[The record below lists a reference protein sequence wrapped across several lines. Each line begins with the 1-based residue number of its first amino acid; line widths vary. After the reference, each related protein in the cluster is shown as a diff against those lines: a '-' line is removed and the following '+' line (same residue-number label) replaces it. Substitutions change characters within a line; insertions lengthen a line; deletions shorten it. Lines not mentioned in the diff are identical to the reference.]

1 MKIIHLHNSRGF
13 KCFLIIS
20 SIILTT
26 LFSCSVDNK
35 ESYTGKFLKGR
46 KIVFNLSNKVS
57 TGFYHIQVYD
67 SLIYCSD
74 VMNHRSI
81 YTFNFEG
88 ELVDILRFHKVGPN
102 GIGRFRGF
110 YIHKPDSIFL
120 VNRHAY
126 KLYLVDKA
134 GIVKKKYNLRK
145 ENVDVG
151 SIAYIT
157 SGSPMFKIDTMMYLP
172 AIPEIEPYKYDYKHK
187 QLLIELNLHSFEVH
201 YKLGYPKE
209 MQKFYLHGPYT
220 VKYCCYN
227 FSDSILIVSYPP
239 DNNLYAYD
247 INKQKLVTVNND
259 KSQYVDNIES
269 PTSKPTNNSYE
280 RNLFS
285 LQQDFFTSIYYDKYR
300 KLYYRFI
307 KKGLPKEEAKEHLKN
322 PRKGGNPDRYI
333 MVYDKEFNL
342 LHEEKVSFLQTSREV
357 FILPD
362 GLYLKGNYEN
372 NENKVYFQQYIYRK

>member
-1 MKIIHLHNSRGF
+1 M
-13 KCFLIIS
+13 IIS

-26 LFSCSVDNK
+26 LFGCNVDNK
-35 ESYTGKFLKGR
+35 ESYIGKFLKGR
-46 KIVFNLSNKVS
+46 KIVFSLSNKVS
-57 TGFYHIQVYD
+57 TSFYHIQVYD

-81 YTFNFEG
+81 YIFNFEG
-88 ELVDILRFHKVGPN
+88 ELVDILRFYKVGPN

-126 KLYLVDKA
+126 KLYLVNKA

-172 AIPEIEPYKYDYKHK
+172 AIPEIEPYKYDYKHN
-187 QLLIELNLHSFEVH
+187 QLLIELNLHSSEVH

-209 MQKFYLHGPYT
+209 MKKFYLHGPYT

-239 DNNLYAYD
+239 ENNLYTYD
-247 INKQKLVTVNND
+247 ISKQKLVTVNND
-259 KSQYVDNIES
+259 KSQYVDHIES

-300 KLYYRFI
+300 NLYYRFI
-307 KKGLPKEEAKEHLKN
+307 KKGLSKEEAKKHLKN
-322 PRKGGNPDRYI
+322 PRKGVNPDRYI

-362 GLYLKGNYEN
+362 GLYLKGNYKN
-372 NENKVYFQQYIYRK
+372 NENKVYFQQYIFRK

>member
-1 MKIIHLHNSRGF
+1 M
-13 KCFLIIS
+13 S
-20 SIILTT
+20 SILLTT
-26 LFSCSVDNK
+26 LFGCSVDNK

-57 TGFYHIQVYD
+57 NSFYHLQVYD
-67 SLIYCSD
+67 SLIYISD
-74 VMNHRSI
+74 VINHRNI
-81 YTFNFEG
+81 FVFNFQG
-88 ELVDILRFHKVGPN
+88 ELVENLKFNEVGPN
-102 GIGRFRGF
+102 GVGRFRGF
-110 YIHKPDSIFL
+110 YIHKSDSIFL

-126 KLYLVDKA
+126 KLYLVNKA
-134 GIVKKKYNLRK
+134 GIIKKKYNLRK

-157 SGSPMFKIDTMMYLP
+157 TGSPMFKIDTMMYLP
-172 AIPEIEPYKYDYKHK
+172 AMPEIEPYKYDYKYK
-187 QLLIELNLHSFEVH
+187 QLLIGINLQNSNVQ
-201 YKLGYPKE
+201 YTLGYPEE
-209 MQKFYLHGPYT
+209 MQKFYLHGPFA

-239 DNNLYAYD
+239 DNKLYTYD
-247 INKQKLVTVNND
+247 INKQKLAAVNID
-259 KSQYVDNIES
+259 KSQYVEQIEM
-269 PTSKPTNNSYE
+269 PTTKPTNNSYE

-300 KLYYRFI
+300 NLYYRFI
-307 KKGLPKEEAKEHLKN
+307 KKGLSKEEAKKHLKN
-322 PRKGGNPDRYI
+322 PRKGVKSDRYI

-342 LHEEKVSFLQTSREV
+342 LHEEKVPFLQTSREV